1 MRLFYFL
8 IICFIVTPLSA
19 AYQCE
24 TLDET
29 VLDAI
34 VRVGGDNTEATGV
47 VIDKNVVLTAAHVV
61 NGIESSIRVGYH
73 GYRTPATLIALFPEY
88 DLALLTTDTGNLKPL
103 AISDQALYPQ
113 EPVWT
118 IGYPRAGNLTTATG
132 IFKSNLEPGEI
143 HVTAYVD
150 SGQSG
155 GGLLSCEYGQFVL
168 SGMIKGF
175 GAIDHG
181 DHYVRLADYSVA
193 VPASDIRSFVD
204 QNQELI
210 TVEY

>member
-1 MRLFYFL
+1 MRFIIYLFCGL
-8 IICFIVTPLSA
+8 MTMPLSA

-24 TLDET
+24 SPDDS
-29 VLDAI
+29 VYDAI
-34 VRVGGDNTEATGV
+34 VRVGGDGTEATGV
-47 VIDKNVVLTAAHVV
+47 VIDKNLVLMAAHVV
-61 NGIESSIRVGYH
+61 HDIESSIRVGYH
-73 GYRTPATLIALFPEY
+73 GNHTPATVVAMFPEY
-88 DLALLTTDTGNLKPL
+88 DLALISAYTGNLKPL
-103 AISDQALYPQ
+103 ASSNQSLYPQ
-113 EPVWT
+113 ERVWT
-118 IGYPRAGNLTTATG
+118 IGYPRAGNLTIDSG
-132 IFKSNLEPGEI
+132 VFKSEIEPGEI
-143 HVTAYVD
+143 HVTAFVD

-155 GGLLSCEYGQFVL
+155 GGLVSCEYGQFVL

-175 GAIDHG
+175 GAIDYG